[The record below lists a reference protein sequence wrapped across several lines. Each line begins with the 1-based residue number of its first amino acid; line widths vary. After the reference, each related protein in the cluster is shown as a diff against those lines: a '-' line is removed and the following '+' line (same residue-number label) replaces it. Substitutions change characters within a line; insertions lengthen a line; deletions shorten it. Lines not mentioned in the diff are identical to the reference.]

1 MTRNGGWSALPLLLL
16 LLLLQSSQQQQQ
28 LVVSEEENNSITG
41 SGNSGSSSSSSSTT
55 STTSTE
61 SSAIYYTEPNYASSN
76 SLESGYRGLTEL
88 AFGRVLRNQR
98 VLERAKSPYV
108 LRQDL
113 VIEADAQLVIEPGV
127 EVRFAPMIGITVR
140 GLLKAERSK
149 ESRQEEGEEGLGVV
163 VRQPPSI

>member
-1 MTRNGGWSALPLLLL
+1 MTRNGGWSALLLLLL
-16 LLLLQSSQQQQQ
+16 LLLLQSSQQQQ
-28 LVVSEEENNSITG
+28 LVVSEEENNSIT
-41 SGNSGSSSSSSSTT
+41 SSSGSSGSSTSSSST
-55 STTSTE
+55 TTSTE

-140 GLLKAERSK
+140 GLLKAEVST
-149 ESRQEEGEEGLGVV
+149 
-163 VRQPPSI
+163 